1 MQGEGRGYGI
11 MYEGGAIRDE
21 CRRGAGSVQGEG
33 RGYCIMYE
41 GGTIRD
47 QCRVR
52 EEGMVL
58 CTRGDEGR
66 EYGICTRG
74 ALSGISAG

>member
-11 MYEGGAIRDE
+11 MYEGCAIRDE
-21 CRRGAGSVQGEG
+21 CRVREEGMVLCTRGAGSVQGEG

-58 CTRGDEGR
+58 CTRGG
-66 EYGICTRG
+66 
-74 ALSGISAG
+74 